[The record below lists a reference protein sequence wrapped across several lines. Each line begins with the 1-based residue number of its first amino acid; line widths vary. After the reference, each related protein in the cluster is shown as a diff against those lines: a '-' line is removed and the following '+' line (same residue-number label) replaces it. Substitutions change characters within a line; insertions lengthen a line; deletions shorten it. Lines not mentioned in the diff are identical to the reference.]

1 MGKNTIATMLSAAL
15 SGMHLNKLPG
25 FLAQSTTTVRSQH
38 AVASAAAHIPFSLN
52 TIADNPGAHHK
63 GKRVGRG
70 IGSGKGKTCGR
81 GHKGQKSRSGGGKPR
96 PLFEGGQT
104 PMFRRLPK
112 RGFRNRNR
120 DDLQVVNLDRLQFWA
135 DTGRL
140 ASDKTL
146 TMRDLVAS
154 GVVGR
159 AKHGIKILGPGAE
172 HFTTPLNLSV
182 THISDTAKEAIEQ
195 AGGKVEVV
203 SLSRREIMLM
213 LKGARKDEVS
223 LEQ

>member
-1 MGKNTIATMLSAAL
+1 MGDDRHSTMLSAAL

-25 FLAQSTTTVRSQH
+25 LLAQCTTAVRAQH
-38 AVASAAAHIPFSLN
+38 AVASAATHVPFSLN

-104 PMFRRLPK
+104 PMYKRLPK

-120 DDLQVVNLDRLQFWA
+120 DDLQVVNLDRLQHWVDA
-135 DTGRL
+135 GRL
-140 ASDKTL
+140 DPSQPI
-146 TMRDLVAS
+146 TMRELVNS
-154 GVVGR
+154 GVAGR
-159 AKHGIKILGPGAE
+159 AKHGIKILGEGAE
-172 HFTTPLNLSV
+172 NFSAPLQLAV
-182 THISDTAKEAIEQ
+182 THISDGAKQAVEK
-195 AGGKVEVV
+195 AGGQVEVL
-203 SLSRREIMLM
+203 SWSRREVMLSM
-213 LKGARKDEVS
+213 KGARKDVE
-223 LEQ
+223 